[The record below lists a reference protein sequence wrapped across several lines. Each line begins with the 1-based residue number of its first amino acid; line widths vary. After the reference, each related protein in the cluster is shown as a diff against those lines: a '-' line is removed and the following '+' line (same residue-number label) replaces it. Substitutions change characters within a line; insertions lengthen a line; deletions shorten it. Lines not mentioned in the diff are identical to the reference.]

1 MAEQDA
7 LEEGISLYNRM
18 NYTGALSFFLSL
30 PQDSGADPVDL
41 AYYLGLCYAKLKRYD
56 DAMIY
61 LEQVVT
67 AFGGD
72 SASQNGNRAS
82 SAKKTPENDRL
93 LQCRYLLAIIY
104 SMTGRQQ
111 LADFELNNL
120 MKSGY
125 KAASLYASFAY
136 SAWEKGDTATCIS
149 YYEKALA
156 ADENNPTALNGL
168 GYVLASQNKDLA
180 KALSYCKKALSL
192 APDSAACLDSIGWV
206 YYKMGLYSQA
216 RKYLEQAKR
225 KDSENEVISKHLYEA
240 EQVDQ

>member
-30 PQDSGADPVDL
+30 PPESGADPVDL

-67 AFGGD
+67 GFSGD
-72 SASQNGNRAS
+72 SASLGTQGEA
-82 SAKKTPENDRL
+82 AVKKTPESDRL
-93 LQCRYLLAIIY
+93 LQCRY

-120 MKSGY
+120 MQSGY
-125 KAASLYASFAY
+125 KTASLYASFAY
-136 SAWEKGDTATCIS
+136 SAWEKGDSATCIS
-149 YYEKALA
+149 YYEKALE

-225 KDSENEVISKHLYEA
+225 KDSQNEVISKHLYEA

>member
-1 MAEQDA
+1 MAHTEA

-18 NYTGALSFFLSL
+18 NYTGALSFFLAL
-30 PQDSGADPVDL
+30 PPDCGADPVEL

-56 DAMIY
+56 DAMVY

-67 AFGGD
+67 ATGSD
-72 SASQNGNRAS
+72 SS
-82 SAKKTPENDRL
+82 SEEEAKLPESDRV

-120 MKSGY
+120 LSSGY
-125 KAASLYASFAY
+125 KTASLYASFAY

-156 ADENNPTALNGL
+156 EDENNPTALNGL

-180 KALSYCKKALSL
+180 QALSYCKKALSI
-192 APDSAACLDSIGWV
+192 APESPACLDSIGWV

-216 RKYLEQAKR
+216 RKYLEQAKKR
-225 KDSENEVISKHLYEA
+225 DPQNEVISKHLYEA